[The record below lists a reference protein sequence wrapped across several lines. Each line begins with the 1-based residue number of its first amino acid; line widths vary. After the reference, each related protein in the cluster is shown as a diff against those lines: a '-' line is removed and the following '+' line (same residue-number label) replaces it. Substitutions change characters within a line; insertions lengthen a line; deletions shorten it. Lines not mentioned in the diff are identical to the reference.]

1 MQSWLIWM
9 SVGLFLMLS
18 ELLVPGGI
26 VVFLGVSAMI
36 VSGAIYLGWITSVTN
51 ALITWFIISII
62 FMFTLRSLFMKYFEG
77 DSEIQ
82 EVDEKSEIIGKE
94 VTVIEE
100 ISLTQAGRVRMRE
113 TTWVATSDR
122 HFVPGDLGV
131 VESIEGNI
139 LKIKK

>member
-9 SVGLFLMLS
+9 GVGLFLMLS
-18 ELLVPGGI
+18 ELLIPGGI

-36 VSGAIYLGWITSVTN
+36 VSGAVYLGWITTATN
-51 ALITWFIISII
+51 ALIAWFIISIV

-77 DSEIQ
+77 DSEVQ
-82 EVDEKSEIIGKE
+82 EVDEKSELIGKE

-113 TTWVATSDR
+113 TTWTATSDH
-122 HFVPGDLGV
+122 HFSPGDLGV

>member
-1 MQSWLIWM
+1 MQPWLIWM

-36 VSGAIYLGWITSVTN
+36 VSGAVYLGWITSVTN

-82 EVDEKSEIIGKE
+82 EVDEKNEIIGKE

-100 ISLTQAGRVRMRE
+100 ISLTQAGRVRMRD
-113 TTWVATSDR
+113 TTWEATSDR
-122 HFVPGDLGV
+122 HFLPGDLGV
-131 VESIEGNI
+131 VESIEGNV